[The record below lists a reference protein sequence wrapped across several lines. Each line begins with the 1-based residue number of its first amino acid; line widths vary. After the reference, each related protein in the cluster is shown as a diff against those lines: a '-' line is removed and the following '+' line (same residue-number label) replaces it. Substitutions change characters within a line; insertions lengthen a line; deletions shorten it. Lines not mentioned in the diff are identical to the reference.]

1 MSSAPVSSRNGVPS
15 DLTDEVDLAA
25 HALFAVFEAAR
36 EQARTR
42 LSSSQLQ
49 ALLLIER
56 DEGLNLRTLAD
67 GLGVLLS
74 SASRLC
80 DRLIAAGMLGREVS
94 PVDRRE
100 VSLTLTA
107 AGRGLLAQLRVDRRR
122 RLDAVLARMA
132 PAARA
137 ALLRGLREFSR
148 TANRVGV
155 VELSA

>member
-1 MSSAPVSSRNGVPS
+1 MSSASVSPHTAVPE

-25 HALFAVFEAAR
+25 QALFAVFEAAR

-42 LSSSQLQ
+42 LSAAQLQ
-49 ALLLIER
+49 ALLLVEK

-80 DRLIAAGMLGREVS
+80 DRLIAAGMIGREVS

-100 VSLTLTA
+100 VSLTLSS
-107 AGRGLLAQLRVDRRR
+107 AGRDLLAELRVDRRR
-122 RLDAVLARMA
+122 RLDTVLARMA
-132 PAARA
+132 PAART

-155 VELSA
+155 IELTA